1 MANAAQPCPKT
12 TIEMVVPSANDV
24 VILDSDDFV
33 IVNSND
39 FVIAGSNDFVILGL
53 TRDPS
58 VHHHGC
64 RIKSGMTARY
74 VEPIKPGMTSGF

>member
-1 MANAAQPCPKT
+1 
-12 TIEMVVPSANDV
+12 
-24 VILDSDDFV
+24 
-33 IVNSND
+33 
-39 FVIAGSNDFVILGL
+39 FVILGL

-64 RIKSGMTARY
+64 RIKSGMTDPYVNPIKPGMTDRFVKPIKPGMTARY